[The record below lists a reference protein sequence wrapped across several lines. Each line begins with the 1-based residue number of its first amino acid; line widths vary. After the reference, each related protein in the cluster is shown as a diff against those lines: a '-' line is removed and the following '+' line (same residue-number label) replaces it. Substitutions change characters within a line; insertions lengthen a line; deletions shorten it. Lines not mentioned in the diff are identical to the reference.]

1 MATPQ
6 TWRMVRRGVVM
17 SHGLIHPFTKAL
29 YVKTEDGNIRVTDG
43 DVEGLFR
50 RNGSWIEGELRECD
64 PQLCGWVGG
73 PQIENHRVGKVQK
86 EQ

>member
-1 MATPQ
+1 
-6 TWRMVRRGVVM
+6 M

-73 PQIENHRVGKVQK
+73 PQIEKPRVGKVQK